1 LDKKEDPM
9 QKAMAGGSGSS
20 TDSLNKKKPSS
31 IPKPKEA
38 LDFEKKIGKKKIK
51 VIDGRTYN

>member
-1 LDKKEDPM
+1 MAKLMAAE
-9 QKAMAGGSGSS
+9 KAAAADTTNGK
-20 TDSLNKKKPSS
+20 TTKALPK
-31 IPKPKEA
+31 PKPKEV